1 MTNKSAEKT
10 KNSLCIKL
18 IVIFLFL
25 LYFSI
30 PKSKYLS
37 TVVDKVV
44 DK

>member
-10 KNSLCIKL
+10 KKYLCIKL

-25 LYFSI
+25 LHFSI

-37 TVVDKVV
+37 TDVDKIV